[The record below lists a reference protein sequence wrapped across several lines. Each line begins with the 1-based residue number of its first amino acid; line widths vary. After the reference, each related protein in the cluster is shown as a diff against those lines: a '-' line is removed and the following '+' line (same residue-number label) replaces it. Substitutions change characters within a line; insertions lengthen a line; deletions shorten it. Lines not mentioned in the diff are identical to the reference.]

1 MISNAATLGAIVA
14 TSDAA
19 IPRATGATVTIFE
32 AAVLRETVLTIFKAV
47 ILREMVAIFM
57 AAVQQY

>member
-1 MISNAATLGAIVA
+1 MA